1 MGNGKGNN
9 YPTLI
14 MEVENEK
21 ETGIYT
27 NENGEM
33 KLKDNASKLLL
44 SIAYKKQLQGKSIEA
59 ERIFNTVSCHA
70 SDTFNIDNELAS
82 AQSKAIEIL
91 LQEEKI
97 KAIKKSGNETTIN
110 L

>member
-1 MGNGKGNN
+1 MGNGKGSN

-33 KLKDNASKLLL
+33 KLKDNSSKLLL

-59 ERIFNTVSCHA
+59 ENIFKTVSCHS
-70 SDTFNIDNELAS
+70 SDTFHLDKELENAQKNAVESLLNE
-82 AQSKAIEIL
+82 E
-91 LQEEKI
+91 
-97 KAIKKSGNETTIN
+97 KKSGNETTIN